1 MAETRPTT
9 NINRISMVAAAI
21 LLSYSL
27 AGFLQLPAGSI
38 AIHLPGFYA
47 ALQIN
52 VQVAIVFLV
61 TGMAAT
67 GTDWLVREH
76 PSFKGRFTIQHWL
89 LPALTAWGIG
99 MLLLQQPY
107 GLLWWMVYGVGGAV
121 LIWVLTAEYMVVDP
135 DDVRHVPATIGLTAI
150 SFALFLVLTVTIRA
164 METRLFILTP
174 TITLAAALTSLRA
187 LHLRLHGQWAFIPA
201 GVISLIIG
209 QLCSALNYLPVG
221 PIAFGLFLLGPAYAL
236 TSFIGGLLE
245 NKTWRQVA
253 AEPITVL
260 VIVWGIAASL

>member
-1 MAETRPTT
+1 
-9 NINRISMVAAAI
+9 MVAAAI